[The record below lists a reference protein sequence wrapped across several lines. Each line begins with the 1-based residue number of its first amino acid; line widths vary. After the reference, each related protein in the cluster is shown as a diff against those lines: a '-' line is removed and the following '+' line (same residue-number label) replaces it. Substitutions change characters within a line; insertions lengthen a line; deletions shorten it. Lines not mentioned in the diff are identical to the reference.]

1 MKVRKIMPSVILSLA
16 VTAAFF
22 IAGCGK
28 ENHNVEALARGD
40 IQARVYQVEY
50 RHLPVY
56 TRAVGTL
63 NAMNSASLATRIMG
77 QVRNVPVEIGDRV
90 TRGQTIVELDMRDT
104 ESMVQQSR
112 ANLES
117 AKSNLQNSR
126 SYFRRIEK
134 LHQERSATDQQ
145 LDDARMRLEAA
156 EAQVQAA
163 EGGLSGAR
171 ANLDYSKLTAPF
183 NGYVTRINVDKGD
196 MASPGMPLVV
206 IEQQDS
212 MEVIATVPEREI
224 AKIQVGQVAY
234 IETERDED
242 NRIEGRVDAVVPSAD
257 PRTRTFDVK
266 LMVNNAEKNLRSGQY
281 VKILMETG
289 SARTIAVPTDAVV
302 RRGQL
307 TGLYTVD
314 ESGLSRLRWV
324 QLGRSSEDMVEVL
337 SGLNEGDKVIIPE
350 SHLLREGLKVT
361 EVSE

>member
-1 MKVRKIMPSVILSLA
+1 MLSSA
-16 VTAAFF
+16 VTASFF

-28 ENHNVEALARGD
+28 ESHNVEATARGE
-40 IQARVYQVEY
+40 IEARVYQVEY

-77 QVRNVPVEIGDRV
+77 QVRNVPVEIGDQV
-90 TRGQTIVELDMRDT
+90 KRGQAIVELDMRDT
-104 ESMVQQSR
+104 ESMVKQSR

-117 AKSNLQNSR
+117 ARSNLQNAR
-126 SYFRRIEK
+126 SYFKRIEK

-145 LDDARMRLEAA
+145 LDDARMRLESA
-156 EAQVQAA
+156 ESQVQAA

-206 IEQQDS
+206 VEQHDS

-234 IETERDED
+234 VETENESG
-242 NRIEGRVDAVVPSAD
+242 NRFEGRVEAVVPSAD

-266 LMVNNAEKNLRSGQY
+266 LMVGNEDKSLRSGQY
-281 VKILMETG
+281 VKIMLETG
-289 SARTIAVPTDAVV
+289 SARTIAVPTEAVV
-302 RRGQL
+302 HRGQL

-314 ESGLSRLRWV
+314 NTGLSRLRWV

-361 EVSE
+361 EVNE